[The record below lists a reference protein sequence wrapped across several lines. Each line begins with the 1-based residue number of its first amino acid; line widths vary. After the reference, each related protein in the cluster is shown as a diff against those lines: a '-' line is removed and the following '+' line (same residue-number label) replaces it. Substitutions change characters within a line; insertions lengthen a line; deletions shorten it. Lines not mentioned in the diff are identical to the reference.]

1 MKKFI
6 IILITVISLA
16 SLSAQSIDDIRRN
29 AYNSSIE
36 AVNKSKNRKSAYEEY
51 LERQELEAAKKAE
64 EEALEAKQAE
74 LDKQAEEEEAY
85 QKACDTLAY
94 CVFTEPMSKDVYI
107 KCYCY
112 PVGDYVWYIIFEGDD
127 NNLWVNIHYNNNN
140 SEIGELFYSSVC
152 HDFEYIKAV
161 DDTTGTKTAAI
172 RMKLTN
178 DYLVFIQDK
187 YDHYRFAIS
196 W

>member
-6 IILITVISLA
+6 IILIAVISLA
-16 SLSAQSIDDIRRN
+16 SLNAQSIDDIRRN
-29 AYNSSIE
+29 VYNSSIE

-74 LDKQAEEEEAY
+74 LDRQAEEEEAY

-112 PVGDYVWYIIFEGDD
+112 PVQNFVWYIIFEGDD
-127 NNLWVNIHYNNNN
+127 NNLWVNIHYNDNG
-140 SEIGELFYSSVC
+140 EIGELFYSSVYN
-152 HDFEYIKAV
+152 DFKYIKAV

-187 YDHYRFAIS
+187 YDPYRFAIS

>member
-29 AYNSSIE
+29 VYNSSIE

-74 LDKQAEEEEAY
+74 LNKQAEEEEAY

-127 NNLWVNIHYNNNN
+127 NNLWVNIHYNDNG
-140 SEIGELFYSSVC
+140 EIGELFYSSVC

>member
-29 AYNSSIE
+29 VYNSSIE

-74 LDKQAEEEEAY
+74 LNKQAEEEEAY

-112 PVGDYVWYIIFEGDD
+112 PVQDYVWYIIFEGDD
-127 NNLWVNIHYNNNN
+127 NNLWVNIHYNDNG
-140 SEIGELFYSSVC
+140 EIGELFYSSVC
-152 HDFEYIKAV
+152 NDFEYIKAV